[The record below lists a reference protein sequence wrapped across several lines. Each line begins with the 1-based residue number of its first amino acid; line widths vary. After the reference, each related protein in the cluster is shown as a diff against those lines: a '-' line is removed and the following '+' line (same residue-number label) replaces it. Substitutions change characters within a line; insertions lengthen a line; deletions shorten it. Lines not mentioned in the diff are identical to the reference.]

1 MNYLES
7 AIERAVLLAFA
18 QHAEKHGASSMTD
31 LNGNILD
38 QAENTTKTLLGIKDE
53 MFKQNLKHRQL
64 EAEQMYNINSMT
76 GMIPPMPIAAPKKS
90 PRVTTNEDMLN
101 AENQALHAQV
111 AEKEELVKAMDL
123 RLREAY
129 DLVIKFREEFEA
141 SVAELNGKVYA
152 VQTEVFKVL
161 GGEVAPK
168 L

>member
-1 MNYLES
+1 LNYLES

-90 PRVTTNEDMLN
+90 PRVTTNEDMLLS
-101 AENQALHAQV
+101 ENEALKGQLV
-111 AEKEELVKAMDL
+111 EKSDAMKALDL
-123 RLREAY
+123 RLKEAY
-129 DLVIKFREEFEA
+129 ELVQQFREEFEK
-141 SVAELNGKVYA
+141 SVAELNSKVYG

-168 L
+168 

>member
-1 MNYLES
+1 LNYLES
-7 AIERAVLLAFA
+7 AIERAVLLAFT

-76 GMIPPMPIAAPKKS
+76 GMIPPMPIAPPKKS
-90 PRVTTNEDMLN
+90 PRVSTHEDMLT
-101 AENQALHAQV
+101 AENEALQGQLV
-111 AEKEELVKAMDL
+111 EKSEAMKALDL
-123 RLREAY
+123 RLKEAY
-129 DLVIKFREEFEA
+129 ELVQQFREEFEK
-141 SVAELNGKVYA
+141 SVAELNSKVYG

-168 L
+168 

>member
-1 MNYLES
+1 MLS
-7 AIERAVLLAFA
+7 
-18 QHAEKHGASSMTD
+18 
-31 LNGNILD
+31 
-38 QAENTTKTLLGIKDE
+38 AEN
-53 MFKQNLKHRQL
+53 
-64 EAEQMYNINSMT
+64 EALQ
-76 GMIPPMPIAAPKKS
+76 
-90 PRVTTNEDMLN
+90 
-101 AENQALHAQV
+101 AQV
-111 AEKEELVKAMDL
+111 AEKEEMVKAMDL